1 MEEIII
7 DTEFIKLD
15 SLLKYAAVVQTGADA
30 KFFISERLVLV
41 DGEVET
47 RRGRKIYDGMT
58 VKVLADEEV
67 NLDRKSTRLNSSH

>member
-30 KFFISERLVLV
+30 KFFISEGLVLV
-41 DGEVET
+41 DGGVET

-58 VKVLADEEV
+58 VKVLADDEEV
-67 NLDRKSTRLNSSH
+67 NLIIKKR